1 MNKID
6 LNEQFL
12 RALELMEE
20 SNKNIFITGRAGTGK
35 STLLRY
41 FRNRT
46 KKKIVILAPTG
57 VAALNVN
64 GETIHSFFK
73 FKVNVT
79 VEGIQTLDDEIYKQI
94 DTIIIDEISMV
105 RADLLDCVDKFLRL
119 NGKDFTKSFGGTQMI
134 LIGDLYQLPPVVTNK
149 EKEFFKERYKSEY
162 FFDSNAFKSVDWEFI
177 ELEKIYRQSDELFI
191 KILNEIRNGTISD
204 ENLSVLNSRV
214 NAQLQNASYTVY
226 LTSHNQAAK
235 DLNQEKLRQIKGK
248 LYEFE
253 AKLYGNFNE
262 DSFPTDYVLNIKKGA
277 QVMMLNNDSEDRW
290 VNGSIGKV
298 VNVHQ
303 DEDIIEVLFADG
315 RVEQVTP
322 YTWDIFH
329 YRYNKRKKVI
339 ETEVA
344 GTFSQF
350 PMKLAWAVTIHK
362 SQGKTFDNVII
373 DLSKHL
379 FAPGQLYVALSRCTR
394 LSGISLTRA
403 VTKKD
408 IIVDKR
414 IIGFLSDLQYRYSEK
429 KISLDDKIALINK
442 AIEQKK
448 YLLITYLK
456 PYNEKSE
463 RIVEP
468 REIGEFSYSGK
479 KFLGLCGY
487 CFERR
492 NLRIFRIDRILD
504 VKLIEDREAP
514 R

>member
-12 RALELMEE
+12 NALELMEK
-20 SNKNIFITGRAGTGK
+20 SNKNVFITGRAGTGK

-41 FRNRT
+41 FRNKT
-46 KKKIVILAPTG
+46 KKKTVILAPTG

-73 FKVNVT
+73 FKPKVT

-94 DTIIIDEISMV
+94 DMIIIDEISMV

-119 NGKDFTKSFGGTQMI
+119 NGKDFTKPFGGTQI
-134 LIGDLYQLPPVVTNK
+134 VLIGDLYQLPPVVTNK

-162 FFDSNAFKSVDWEFI
+162 FFDSDAFKSVDWEFI
-177 ELEKIYRQSDELFI
+177 ELEKIYRQNDELFI

-204 ENLSVLNSRV
+204 ESLSVLNSRM
-214 NAQLQNASYTVY
+214 NAQLQNASYAVY
-226 LTSHNQAAK
+226 LTSHNQTAK

-248 LYEFE
+248 LYKFE
-253 AKLYGNFNE
+253 AKLCGDFNE
-262 DSFPTDYVLNIKKGA
+262 DSLPTDYVLSIKKGA

-298 VNVHQ
+298 VSVRQ

-315 RVEQVTP
+315 RIEQVTP

-339 ETEVA
+339 ETELA

-408 IIVDKR
+408 IIVDRR
-414 IIGFLSDLQYRYSEK
+414 IIRFLSDLHYKYSEK
-429 KISLDDKIALINK
+429 KISLDEKITLINK

-456 PYNEKSE
+456 PYNEKSK

-487 CFERR
+487 CFDKR

-504 VKLIEDREAP
+504 IKLVEDKEVP
-514 R
+514 K